1 MSTKTKKNI
10 IFYCSSISW
19 GGLEMNTVRYAAWMR
34 DCGYNVKLLC
44 VASSPI
50 HLKSKD
56 FQIDVTLVTRNRK
69 YFDLVNAFK
78 IAKIIDD
85 LNADVVW
92 FRDTRDMSLLSWVK
106 KIASRK
112 FKLLYFQAM
121 QLGVEKKDF
130 FHTARFAAIDF
141 WISTLDFLKHQ
152 VLEKTKVREQSIH
165 VIPIGVD
172 QTLLEKNLVEKKEAK
187 RQLGLDINKTTIAI
201 IGRIDP
207 LKGQHILIN
216 AAQLLHRDDFEIL
229 IVGESTR
236 NESNRYEVELK
247 QKIRSLGMQG
257 TIFFKPYSD
266 NVALY
271 YSATDI
277 FVMASKGETF
287 GTVTI
292 EAMSFGI
299 PVIGTNSSGTPEL
312 LDYGKSGL
320 LFEPDN
326 AEELSQ
332 KLRLLL
338 DESSLREEI
347 GAKGKRRFLSCYS
360 KQASIDA
367 FINLI
372 EKN

>member
-1 MSTKTKKNI
+1 
-10 IFYCSSISW
+10 
-19 GGLEMNTVRYAAWMR
+19 MNTVRYAAWMKEQ
-34 DCGYNVKLLC
+34 GYPIKLLC
-44 VASSPI
+44 VANSPI
-50 HLKSKD
+50 HEKAK
-56 FQIDVTLVTRNRK
+56 TLSLGIVLVARNRK
-69 YFDLVNAFK
+69 YFDIVNAFK
-78 IAKIIDD
+78 IAKLIQQFDTDI
-85 LNADVVW
+85 VW

-106 KIASRK
+106 KISSQK

-121 QLGVEKKDF
+121 QLGVDKKDF
-130 FHTARFAAIDF
+130 FHTARFAAIDH
-141 WISTLDFLKHQ
+141 WISTLAFLKLQ
-152 VLEKTKVREQSIH
+152 VMEKTNVPQEKIH

-172 QTLLEKNLVEKKEAK
+172 HTLLEKNSINKKEAK
-187 RQLGLDINKTTIAI
+187 QKLGLNPEKKCIAI

-236 NESNRYEVELK
+236 NESNRYEIELK
-247 QKIRSLGMQG
+247 QKIRSLGMQSKV
-257 TIFFKPYSD
+257 FFKPYSD
-266 NVALY
+266 NVAMY

-299 PVIGTNSSGTPEL
+299 AVIGTNSSGTPEL
-312 LDYGKSGL
+312 LEKGRAGM

-326 AEELSQ
+326 AEELSNN
-332 KLRLLL
+332 LRLLIE
-338 DESSLREEI
+338 DESLRNEI
-347 GAKGKRRFLSCYS
+347 GAKGKRRFLTHYS

-367 FINLI
+367 FIKLI

>member
-34 DCGYNVKLLC
+34 DSGYNVTLFC
-44 VASSPI
+44 VADSPI
-50 HLKSKD
+50 HQKSKD
-56 FQIDVTLVTRNRK
+56 YQIEVVLVARNRK
-69 YFDLVNAFK
+69 YLDLVNAFK
-78 IAKIIDD
+78 IAKIIDQFHTD
-85 LNADVVW
+85 LVW

-141 WISTLDFLKHQ
+141 WVSTLDFLKYQ
-152 VLEKTKVREQSIH
+152 VLEKTKVREERIH

-172 QTLLEKNLVEKKEAK
+172 HSLLEKKLIDKKEAK
-187 RQLGLDINKTTIAI
+187 RQLGLDIHKTTIAI

-287 GTVTI
+287 GTVTV

-312 LDYGKSGL
+312 LEHGKSGL

-347 GAKGKRRFLSCYS
+347 GLKGKRRFLSYYS

-367 FINLI
+367 FIKLI

>member
-19 GGLEMNTVRYAAWMR
+19 GGLEMNTVRYAAWMKEQ
-34 DCGYNVKLLC
+34 GYPVKLLC
-44 VASSPI
+44 VADSPI
-50 HLKSKD
+50 HDKAKSLSLE
-56 FQIDVTLVTRNRK
+56 IVLVVRNKK
-69 YFDLVNAFK
+69 YFDIVNAFK
-78 IAKIIDD
+78 IAKLLQQFDADII
-85 LNADVVW
+85 W

-106 KIASRK
+106 KLSSKK

-130 FHTARFAAIDF
+130 FHTARFAAIDY
-141 WISTLDFLKHQ
+141 WISTLAFLKQQ
-152 VLEKTKVREQSIH
+152 VKDKTNVPDEKIH

-172 QTLLEKNLVEKKEAK
+172 HSLLEKNLIDKKEAK
-187 RQLGLDINKTTIAI
+187 QQLGLNPEKKCIAI

-216 AAQLLHRDDFEIL
+216 AAQLLHREDFEIL

-236 NESNRYEVELK
+236 NEGNRYEIELK
-247 QKIRSLGMQG
+247 QKIRSLGMQSRV
-257 TIFFKPYSD
+257 FFKPYTD
-266 NVALY
+266 NVATY
-271 YSATDI
+271 YNATDI

-287 GTVTI
+287 GTVTV

-299 PVIGTNSSGTPEL
+299 AVIGTNSSGTPEL
-312 LDYGKSGL
+312 LEQGRSGM

-326 AEELSQ
+326 AEELSNN
-332 KLRLLL
+332 LRLLL
-338 DESSLREEI
+338 DDESLRYEI
-347 GAKGKRRFLSCYS
+347 GAKGKRRFLTYYS

-367 FINLI
+367 FVKLI
-372 EKN
+372 ENN

>member
-1 MSTKTKKNI
+1 
-10 IFYCSSISW
+10 
-19 GGLEMNTVRYAAWMR
+19 MNTVRYAAWMK
-34 DCGYNVKLLC
+34 DQGYAIKLLC
-44 VASSPI
+44 VVDSPI
-50 HLKSKD
+50 HEKAKTFSLD
-56 FQIDVTLVTRNRK
+56 ILLVARNRK
-69 YFDLVNAFK
+69 YFDIVNAFK
-78 IAKIIDD
+78 IAKLIDQF
-85 LNADVVW
+85 NADIVW
-92 FRDTRDMSLLSWVK
+92 FRDTRDMSLLSWAK
-106 KIASRK
+106 KISSQK

-121 QLGVEKKDF
+121 QLGVDKKDF
-130 FHTARFAAIDF
+130 FHSARFASIDY
-141 WISTLDFLKHQ
+141 WVSTLAFLKQQ
-152 VLEKTKVREQSIH
+152 VMEKTNVSHEKIH

-172 QTLLEKNLVEKKEAK
+172 QTLLEKNSIDKKEAK
-187 RQLGLDINKTTIAI
+187 LQLGLNPEKKCIAI

-236 NESNRYEVELK
+236 NESNRYEIELK
-247 QKIRSLGMQG
+247 QKIRSLGMQSN
-257 TIFFKPYSD
+257 IFFKPYSD
-266 NVALY
+266 RVATY

-312 LDYGKSGL
+312 LEQGKAGL

-326 AEELSQ
+326 AEELSNN
-332 KLRLLL
+332 LRLLI
-338 DESSLREEI
+338 DDKSLCDEI
-347 GAKGKRRFLSCYS
+347 GAKGKRRFLTHYS
-360 KQASIDA
+360 KEASIDA
-367 FINLI
+367 FIQLI

>member
-1 MSTKTKKNI
+1 
-10 IFYCSSISW
+10 
-19 GGLEMNTVRYAAWMR
+19 MNTVRYAEWMQEQ
-34 DCGYNVKLLC
+34 GYTVELFC
-44 VASSPI
+44 VGNSPI
-50 HLKSKD
+50 HLKALK
-56 FQIDVTLVTRNRK
+56 QNIDVILVARNKK
-69 YFDLVNAFK
+69 YFDL
-78 IAKIIDD
+78 
-85 LNADVVW
+85 LNAYKVARLVSHYKADIVW

-106 KIASRK
+106 KISSKK

-121 QLGVEKKDF
+121 QLGVVKKDIL
-130 FHTARFAAIDF
+130 HTARFSAIDY
-141 WISTLDFLKHQ
+141 WVSTLAFLKQQ
-152 VLEKTKVREQSIH
+152 VIEKTNVSKEKIH

-172 QTLLEKNLVEKKEAK
+172 RALLEKSTIQKEEAK
-187 RQLGLDINKTTIAI
+187 RQLGLNPEKKCIAI

-236 NESNRYEVELK
+236 NESNRYEIELK

-257 TIFFKPYSD
+257 SVFFKPYSD
-266 NVALY
+266 SVATY

-287 GTVTI
+287 GTVTV

-299 PVIGTNSSGTPEL
+299 PVIGTDSSGTPEL
-312 LDYGKSGL
+312 LDKGKAGL

-326 AEELSQ
+326 AEELSNM
-332 KLRLLL
+332 LRLLL
-338 DESSLREEI
+338 EDISLREEI
-347 GAKGKRRFLSCYS
+347 GAKGKRRFLTHYS

-367 FINLI
+367 FIKLI